1 MENPGRRDIMN
12 SCVDELLTLAMS
24 HGVQPTDGS
33 IELVVQLLRNP
44 WAVLISKYYFVDHS
58 KRLLFWL
65 HEQRTEMLFEG
76 LRGVDRLS
84 HISAPSAVDN
94 HQYIDDSRFQS
105 MLSNLSTGKFVIV
118 CRMFSACEILLTTVM
133 DQNMQYLGNIGAT
146 SV

>member
-1 MENPGRRDIMN
+1 MENPGRRDIMDP
-12 SCVDELLTLAMS
+12 CVDELLDLAIS
-24 HGVQPTDGS
+24 HGVQPNDGN
-33 IELVVQLLRNP
+33 IELVVLLRDSQS
-44 WAVLISKYYFVDHS
+44 VQICRYYFVDHS

-65 HEQRTEMLFEG
+65 HKQRTEMLFEG
-76 LRGVDRLS
+76 VEGIERLS

-94 HQYIDDSRFQS
+94 HQCIDNSCFQS